1 MSAMRCATPTSP
13 LPAAS
18 DSTAGASGHA
28 HGLMEEGT
36 TMGRKAGDIDAVV
49 LLANALSLAIAGAA
63 HAQSPS
69 ADTERIDQLE
79 AKARVQDEQNP
90 QQPQLLGGHT
100 TPTETAR
107 ASDRER

>member
-36 TMGRKAGDIDAVV
+36 TMGRQARDIAAVV
-49 LLANALSLAIAGAA
+49 LVANALSLAIAGAA
-63 HAQSPS
+63 HAQSTS
-69 ADTERIDQLE
+69 AGTQRIDQHETKL
-79 AKARVQDEQNP
+79 RTQDKQTT
-90 QQPQLLGGHT
+90 QT
-100 TPTETAR
+100 TPNHTEKQP
-107 ASDRER
+107 